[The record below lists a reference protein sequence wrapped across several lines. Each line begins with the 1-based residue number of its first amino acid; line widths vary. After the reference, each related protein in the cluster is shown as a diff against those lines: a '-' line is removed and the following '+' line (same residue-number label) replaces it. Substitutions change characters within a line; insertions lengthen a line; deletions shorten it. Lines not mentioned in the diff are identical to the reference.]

1 MQNKSRLK
9 IWVCEFVSAGGLAS
23 ESLPASLLQ
32 EGLLMRNALLTDL
45 SCLNIDC
52 ITSHDIRVSPPAHAH
67 SLPVAPADDVFA
79 IWRQQLADKEVDA
92 CWVIA
97 PETDG
102 ILSRMQQL
110 AEEAGKLWIG
120 CSGEAIRL
128 ASSKSLMADICR
140 QAGISVLPH
149 IQLRQF
155 LPDAPLPWRISAA
168 SGFVVKP
175 DDGAGCEFTYYFK
188 SNSELIEFKSKIESE
203 NNSLYH
209 KLLLQPYITGQA
221 LSMSVL
227 STHDQARVIAGHQQ
241 GIVIEKGKFQFKGVG
256 INQALEYLPLMQ
268 NMAEKIHKA
277 IPGLTGYWGADLILT
292 ESLSGEHELLLVEI
306 NPRLTT
312 PYTELSGLMKEN
324 PARMILDVVLNNRLA
339 AVTAQSSLTLD
350 LMAALPEL
358 NEKQVI

>member
-45 SCLNIDC
+45 FCLNIDC

-67 SLPVAPADDVFA
+67 SLPVTPADDVFA

-102 ILSRMQQL
+102 SLSRMQQL
-110 AEEAGKLWIG
+110 VEEAGKLWIG

-155 LPDAPLPWRISAA
+155 LPDAPLPWQTSAA
-168 SGFVVKP
+168 SQFVVKP
-175 DDGAGCEFTYYFK
+175 DDGAGCEFTYYFNSK
-188 SNSELIEFKSKIESE
+188 SELLEFKEKI
-203 NNSLYH
+203 
-209 KLLLQPYITGQA
+209 KLKDASVYYKILIQPYIAGEA

-227 STHDQARVIAGHQQ
+227 STYDQVQVIAGHQQ
-241 GIVIEKGKFQFKGVG
+241 WIAIENGVFKFKGAGV
-256 INQALEYLPLMQ
+256 NQASQYLPLMQ
-268 NMAEKIHKA
+268 DMAENIHRA

-292 ESLSGEHELLLVEI
+292 PDRQLILVEI

-312 PYTELSGLMKEN
+312 PYIALS
-324 PARMILDVVLNNRLA
+324 R
-339 AVTAQSSLTLD
+339 
-350 LMAALPEL
+350 
-358 NEKQVI
+358 